1 MNDKNN
7 DKKYKKW
14 FTIRVLTNLLAAMGI
29 AVSATWIFCLIF
41 PWGLG
46 FWLWWLGADFSI
58 GALWLLLRLIPPSVP
73 VNEANVFATSYKT
86 NGIVRAL
93 MEEAFEMTAKYDKE
107 VLALLADMMVEPE
120 TYRHRVTE
128 NLELGRWVTKRS
140 VTMDLVIDEQQYVQ
154 VEEKPSILVPLIE
167 PTKGWLFD
175 RLAIHP
181 TGDEPVVSLAYG
193 GQSAALYI
201 AVLIHQFHITY
212 PDLPADFKDWPWD
225 RYAALQDIVT
235 TVSKSAA
242 ALRAMSKSFA
252 NNSRCRKSKP
262 SEEDRQRLF
271 DEVIKAHQ
279 EDLDLILVPRS
290 VPVPAGARTAHGE
303 AGVGDEE
310 LAVQEVERNKLRR
323 IARLGIAH
331 YLVIVQCKPA
341 KYLKLAYSYEQSTG
355 SFLQKPTRSET
366 STLARILQ
374 KLSGIPSG
382 YLKVGLTRASH
393 AKSYHMHASVPD
405 GSYVRLAYVTD
416 DANRAVMVNAR
427 PSIAVNI
434 PYLRPVGKSVTSL
447 HVYGRNLS
455 SIREKGGRIIP
466 IVRKLDRGVAELNSQ
481 PVSLGLR
488 ARICERPTGTELF
501 ATIVAWSVLLVTIIL
516 REAAEAEAHT
526 DVAVAVL
533 ALPAAIAALAV
544 FFVRAFERSL
554 LVSIAGSALTMASTV
569 LAVTVTFIFAF
580 RAASTKPGMHADD
593 WSHWVVYWQ
602 ILLTLVVVV
611 VIATTGMLVIRTKRY
626 VSSRFKSDT

>member
-1 MNDKNN
+1 MDSKDNE
-7 DKKYKKW
+7 KKFEKW
-14 FTIRVLTNLLAAMGI
+14 LTIRVLTNLLATIGI
-29 AVSATWIFCLIF
+29 LVSAAWVFCLIF
-41 PWGLG
+41 PLDLYTR
-46 FWLWWLGADFSI
+46 LWWLAADSAI
-58 GALWLLLRLIPPSVP
+58 GGIWLLLRLIPPAVP

-86 NGIVRAL
+86 NTIVRAL

-140 VTMDLVIDEQQYVQ
+140 VTMDLVIDEQQFAQ
-154 VEEKPSILVPLIE
+154 VEKKPSILVPLIE

-212 PDLPADFKDWPWD
+212 PDLPADFRNWPWD

-242 ALRAMSKSFA
+242 ALRSMSRSFT
-252 NNSRCRKSKP
+252 NNSQSRKVKLK
-262 SEEDRQRLF
+262 EEDRQRLF
-271 DEVIKAHQ
+271 DEVVKAHQ
-279 EDLDLILVPRS
+279 EDLDLILVPSS
-290 VPVPAGARTAHGE
+290 VPAPVGVPAVADGSG
-303 AGVGDEE
+303 EE
-310 LAVQEVERNKLRR
+310 LAVQDVERDKLRR

-374 KLSGIPSG
+374 KMSGIPSG

-393 AKSYHMHASVPD
+393 AKSYHMHAGIPD

-455 SIREKGGRIIP
+455 SIREKEGKIIP
-466 IVRKLDRGVAELNSQ
+466 IVRKLDRDVDELNSQ
-481 PVSLGLR
+481 PVRLGLR

-516 REAAEAEAHT
+516 RTAAEDEAHT

-554 LVSIAGSALTMASTV
+554 LVSVAGSALTMVSTV
-569 LAVTVTFIFAF
+569 LAVTVTFLFAL
-580 RAASTKPGMHADD
+580 RAASTKPDMHAGD
-593 WSHWVVYWQ
+593 WSRWAPYWQ
-602 ILLTLVVVV
+602 ILLALVVVV
-611 VIATTGMLVIRTKRY
+611 VIAATGMLVIRTKRY